1 MFAISLIWIE
11 AHFIECPTLLAMRI
25 LFSSTPQHGHLLP
38 ELPLARAF
46 RDRGDEVAVIT
57 SASFGPLF
65 AAEGITLFPVGP
77 EIPELLAE
85 AARLAGVDD
94 PTVPDPAV
102 AAELFAGARIDLT
115 ADAAIAAARDFAP
128 DLIVAEATD
137 YVGPLVAAALEVPY
151 AKLAFG
157 PLIPAQFTDV
167 FDTVAERRYQQRGL
181 TVPQPDWYLDP
192 CPEALQG
199 PDWQAPHGRLPLR
212 PEPHRGLDTPQPP
225 AAVPTGNGTRP
236 KVLLSFGT
244 HFAEPGLLR
253 PVIDALSTRA
263 DLVVTLG
270 LTATAADYGD
280 GLDHVEFV
288 GFTPLAELL
297 SGIDLVVTH
306 GGAGTTLA
314 ALSRGLPMVVVP
326 QGADQFLQAGAVAAS
341 RTGVAVM
348 PPAGTDA
355 IANATAEVLDSEE
368 YRTNAQRISKE
379 IAAMPSPREVADT
392 LAGLVG

>member
-1 MFAISLIWIE
+1 
-11 AHFIECPTLLAMRI
+11 MRI

-38 ELPLARAF
+38 VLPLARAF
-46 RDRGDEVAVIT
+46 RDRGDEVSVIT
-57 SASFGPLF
+57 AASFGPLF
-65 AAEGITLFPVGP
+65 AAEGITLLPVGP

-115 ADAAIAAARDFAP
+115 ADAAIAAAREFGP

-167 FDTVAERRYQQRGL
+167 FDAVAERRYQQRGL
-181 TVPQPDWYLDP
+181 TVPRPSWYLDP

-199 PDWQAPHGRLPLR
+199 PDWQPPQGRLPLR
-212 PEPHRGLDTPQPP
+212 PEPHRGPGTPQ
-225 AAVPTGNGTRP
+225 APTPVSAGGARP

-244 HFAEPGLLR
+244 HFADPGLLR
-253 PVIDALSTRA
+253 PVIDALATKA

-297 SGIDLVVTH
+297 NGIDLVVTH

-314 ALSRGLPMVVVP
+314 TLSRGLPMVVVP

-348 PPAGTDA
+348 PPAGA
-355 IANATAEVLDSEE
+355 EAVAEATAAVLDDQE
-368 YRTNAQRISKE
+368 YRANAQRIAKE
-379 IAAMPSPREVADT
+379 IAAMPSPGEVADT

>member
-1 MFAISLIWIE
+1 
-11 AHFIECPTLLAMRI
+11 MRI

-38 ELPLARAF
+38 GLPLARAF
-46 RDRGDEVAVIT
+46 RDRGDEVAAIT

-65 AAEGITLFPVGP
+65 AAEGITLLPVGP
-77 EIPELLAE
+77 EIPELLME

-115 ADAAIAAARDFAP
+115 ADAAIAAARAFDP

-167 FDTVAERRYQQRGL
+167 FDAVAERRHKERDL
-181 TVPQPDWYLDP
+181 TVPGPTWYLDP

-199 PDWQAPHGRLPLR
+199 PDWQAPQGRLPLR
-212 PEPHRGLDTPQPP
+212 PEAHRGPRTPDTTVSTAP
-225 AAVPTGNGTRP
+225 GNGHRP

-244 HFAEPGLLR
+244 HFAAPHVLR
-253 PVIDALSTRA
+253 PVIEALAAKT

-280 GLDHVEFV
+280 GFDQVEFV

-297 SGIDLVVTH
+297 DGVDLVVTH
-306 GGAGTTLA
+306 GGAGTTLGT
-314 ALSRGLPMVVVP
+314 LSRGLPMVVVP
-326 QGADQFLQAGAVAAS
+326 QGADQFLQAGAVAGS

-348 PPAGTDA
+348 PPAGPEA
-355 IANATAEVLDSEE
+355 VAEAVIEVLDSAE
-368 YRTNAQRISKE
+368 YRDNAGRAAEQ
-379 IAAMPSPREVADT
+379 IAAMPSPREVADQ
-392 LAGLVG
+392 LAALLG

>member
-1 MFAISLIWIE
+1 
-11 AHFIECPTLLAMRI
+11 MRI

-38 ELPLARAF
+38 GLPLARAF
-46 RDRGDEVAVIT
+46 RDRGDDVAVIT

-65 AAEGITLFPVGP
+65 AAEDITLLPVGP

-115 ADAAIAAARDFAP
+115 ADAAIAAAREFGP

-137 YVGPLVAAALEVPY
+137 YVGPLVAAALQVPY

-157 PLIPAQFTDV
+157 PPIPAQFTDV
-167 FDTVAERRYQQRGL
+167 FDAVAERRYKERGL
-181 TVPQPDWYLDP
+181 TAPQPTWYLDP
-192 CPEALQG
+192 CPEALRG
-199 PDWQAPHGRLPLR
+199 PDWQAPEGRLPLR
-212 PEPHRGLDTPQPP
+212 PEAHRGPGSPE
-225 AAVPTGNGTRP
+225 AAPTESADAGTRP

-244 HFAEPGLLR
+244 HFAAPEVLR
-253 PVIDALSTRA
+253 PILDALAAKA

-270 LTATAADYGD
+270 LTAADSDYGD
-280 GLDHVEFV
+280 GFDQVEFV

-297 SGIDLVVTH
+297 GGVDLVVTH
-306 GGAGTTLA
+306 GGAGTTLGT
-314 ALSRGLPMVVVP
+314 LSRGLPMVVVP
-326 QGADQFLQAGAVAAS
+326 QGADQFLQAGAVAGS

-348 PPAGTDA
+348 PPAGAEAVAAAVD
-355 IANATAEVLDSEE
+355 EVLGNTE
-368 YRTNAQRISKE
+368 YRDNARRAAEQ
-379 IAAMPSPREVADT
+379 IAAMPSPGEVAER
-392 LAGLVG
+392 LVGLLG

>member
-1 MFAISLIWIE
+1 
-11 AHFIECPTLLAMRI
+11 MRI

-46 RDRGDEVAVIT
+46 RDRGDEVAVLT

-65 AAEGITLFPVGP
+65 AAEGITLLPVGP
-77 EIPELLAE
+77 EIPVLLAE

-115 ADAAIAAARDFAP
+115 ADDAVAAAREFQP
-128 DLIVAEATD
+128 DLIVAEAVD

-157 PLIPAQFTDV
+157 PLIPAEFTNT
-167 FDTVAERRYQQRGL
+167 FDAVAERRYKDRGL
-181 TVPQPDWYLDP
+181 AMPAPTWYLDP
-192 CPEALQG
+192 CPEVFQG
-199 PDWQAPHGRLPLR
+199 PDWQPPQGRLPIR
-212 PEPHRGLDTPQPP
+212 PEAHRSAGTQDTTT
-225 AAVPTGNGTRP
+225 AATSAVGARP

-244 HFAEPGLLR
+244 HFSEPAVLR
-253 PVIDALSTRA
+253 PVIDALASKT

-270 LTATAADYGD
+270 LTASAADFGD

-297 SGIDLVVTH
+297 DGIDLVVTH
-306 GGAGTTLA
+306 GGAGTTLGT
-314 ALSRGLPMVVVP
+314 LSRGLPMVVVP
-326 QGADQFLQAGAVAAS
+326 QGADQFIQAGAVAGS

-348 PPAGTDA
+348 PPAGAEAVVEAVT
-355 IANATAEVLDSEE
+355 EVLGNAE
-368 YRTNAQRISKE
+368 YRDNARRAAQQ
-379 IAAMPSPREVADT
+379 IAGMPSPRDVADQ
-392 LAGLVG
+392 LVADLG

>member
-1 MFAISLIWIE
+1 
-11 AHFIECPTLLAMRI
+11 MRI

-46 RDRGDEVAVIT
+46 RDRGDEVGVIT
-57 SASFGPLF
+57 SAGFGPLF
-65 AAEGITLFPVGP
+65 AAEDITLFPVGP
-77 EIPELLAE
+77 EIPVLLAE
-85 AARLAGVDD
+85 AARLAGVAD

-115 ADAAIAAARDFAP
+115 ADEAVVAARGFRP

-137 YVGPLVAAALEVPY
+137 YVGPLVAATLQVPY

-157 PLIPAQFTDV
+157 PQIPAEFTDV
-167 FDTVAERRYQQRGL
+167 FDTVAERRYKERGL
-181 TVPQPDWYLDP
+181 SVPVPTWYLDP
-192 CPEALQG
+192 CPELLQG
-199 PDWQAPHGRLPLR
+199 PDWKPAPGRLPIR
-212 PEPHRGLDTPQPP
+212 PEAHRGANTPEP
-225 AAVPTGNGTRP
+225 AAPSSAAGAGARR

-244 HFAEPGLLR
+244 HFAEPGVLR
-253 PVIDALSTRA
+253 PVIDALPGEV

-270 LTATAADYGD
+270 LAGVAADYGD

-297 SGIDLVVTH
+297 DGIDLVITH
-306 GGAGTTLA
+306 GGAGTTMGT
-314 ALSRGLPMVVVP
+314 LSRGLPMVIVP

-348 PPAGTDA
+348 PPAGPEA
-355 IANATAEVLDSEE
+355 VAEAVLEVLGNTE
-368 YRTNAQRISKE
+368 YRDNARRAADQ
-379 IAAMPSPREVADT
+379 IAATPSPRDVAGQ
-392 LAGLVG
+392 LAASIG

>member
-1 MFAISLIWIE
+1 
-11 AHFIECPTLLAMRI
+11 MRI

-65 AAEGITLFPVGP
+65 AAEGITLLPVGP

-115 ADAAIAAARDFAP
+115 ADAAIDAARAFRP
-128 DLIVAEATD
+128 ELIVAEATD
-137 YVGPLVAAALEVPY
+137 YVGPLVAAALDAPY

-157 PLIPAQFTDV
+157 PPIPAEFTDF
-167 FDTVAERRYQQRGL
+167 FDAVAERRYKERGL
-181 TVPQPDWYLDP
+181 AIPRPTWYLDP
-192 CPEALQG
+192 CPEALRG
-199 PDWQAPHGRLPLR
+199 PDWQEPQGRLPLR
-212 PEPHRGLDTPQPP
+212 PEAHRGAGTPVT
-225 AAVPTGNGTRP
+225 AGTESAPGGARP
-236 KVLLSFGT
+236 RVLLSFGT
-244 HFAEPGLLR
+244 HFAAPEVLR
-253 PVIDALSTRA
+253 PVIDALATKA

-280 GLDHVEFV
+280 DVDHVEFV

-297 SGIDLVVTH
+297 DGIDLVVTH
-306 GGAGTTLA
+306 GGAGTTLGT
-314 ALSRGLPMVVVP
+314 LSRGLPMVVVP
-326 QGADQFLQAGAVAAS
+326 QGADQFLQAAAVAGS
-341 RTGVAVM
+341 RCGVAVL
-348 PPAGTDA
+348 PPAGPEA
-355 IANATAEVLDSEE
+355 VAEAVVEVLDGAE
-368 YRTNAQRISKE
+368 YRDNARRAAEQ
-379 IAAMPSPREVADT
+379 IAAMPSPREVADR
-392 LAGLVG
+392 LAGLLG

>member
-1 MFAISLIWIE
+1 
-11 AHFIECPTLLAMRI
+11 MRI

-38 ELPLARAF
+38 VFPLARAF

-65 AAEGITLFPVGP
+65 AAEGITLLPVGP
-77 EIPELLAE
+77 EIPVLLAE

-115 ADAAIAAARDFAP
+115 ADEAVAAAREFGP

-137 YVGPLVAAALEVPY
+137 YVGPLVAATLNVPY

-157 PLIPAQFTDV
+157 PLIPAQFTNA
-167 FDTVAERRYQQRGL
+167 FDAVAERRYKARDL
-181 TVPQPDWYLDP
+181 TMTAPTWYLDP
-192 CPEALQG
+192 CPEALQS
-199 PDWQAPHGRLPLR
+199 PDWQAPEGRLPLR
-212 PEPHRGLDTPQPP
+212 PEAHRGAETSDNSATTR
-225 AAVPTGNGTRP
+225 ATGGPRP

-244 HFAEPGLLR
+244 HFAAPQVLR
-253 PVIDALSTRA
+253 PIIDALAPKA

-280 GLDHVEFV
+280 ELDHVELV
-288 GFTPLAELL
+288 GFTPLTELL
-297 SGIDLVVTH
+297 DGIDLVVTH
-306 GGAGTTLA
+306 GGAGTTLGT
-314 ALSRGLPMVVVP
+314 LSRGLPLVVVP
-326 QGADQFLQAGAVAAS
+326 QGADQFIQAGAVADS

-348 PPAGTDA
+348 PPASADA
-355 IANATAEVLDSEE
+355 VAEAVTEVLDNAA
-368 YRTNAQRISKE
+368 YRTHAQGVAEQIS
-379 IAAMPSPREVADT
+379 AMPSPREVADQ
-392 LAGLVG
+392 LAAILI

>member
-1 MFAISLIWIE
+1 
-11 AHFIECPTLLAMRI
+11 MRI

-46 RDRGDEVAVIT
+46 RDRGDYVAVIT
-57 SASFGPLF
+57 SASFGPLI
-65 AAEGITLFPVGP
+65 AAEGITLLPVGP
-77 EIPELLAE
+77 EIPQLLEE

-115 ADAAIAAARDFAP
+115 ADDAIATARELAP

-137 YVGPLVAAALEVPY
+137 YVGPFVAASLDVPY

-157 PLIPAQFTDV
+157 PLIPSQFTDV
-167 FDTVAERRYQQRGL
+167 FDAVAERRYKVHGL
-181 TVPQPDWYLDP
+181 ALPKPTWYLDP
-192 CPEALQG
+192 CPEALRG
-199 PDWQAPHGRLPLR
+199 PDWQEPAGRLPIR
-212 PEPHRGLDTPQPP
+212 PEAHRGPQTPET
-225 AAVPTGNGTRP
+225 PTTATSGNGERP

-244 HFAEPGLLR
+244 HFTAPEVLR
-253 PVIDALSTRA
+253 PIIDALSSKA

-280 GLDHVEFV
+280 GFDHVKFV

-297 SGIDLVVTH
+297 DGIDLVVTH
-306 GGAGTTLA
+306 GGAGTTLG
-314 ALSRGLPMVVVP
+314 ALSRGLPLVVVP
-326 QGADQFLQAGAVAAS
+326 QGADQFLQAGAVAGS

-348 PPAGTDA
+348 PPAGPDA
-355 IANATAEVLDSEE
+355 VVDAVVEILDSAEYRANAQHAAE
-368 YRTNAQRISKE
+368 Q
-379 IAAMPSPREVADT
+379 IAALPSPREVADKLAT
-392 LAGLVG
+392 LLS

>member
-1 MFAISLIWIE
+1 
-11 AHFIECPTLLAMRI
+11 MRI

-38 ELPLARAF
+38 VLPLARAF
-46 RDRGDEVAVIT
+46 RDRGDEVSVIT

-65 AAEGITLFPVGP
+65 AAEGITLLPVGP

-115 ADAAIAAARDFAP
+115 ADAAIAAAREFGP

-167 FDTVAERRYQQRGL
+167 FDAVAERRYQQRGL
-181 TVPQPDWYLDP
+181 TVPRPSWYLDP

-199 PDWQAPHGRLPLR
+199 PDWQPPQGRLPLR
-212 PEPHRGLDTPQPP
+212 PEPHRGPGTPQ
-225 AAVPTGNGTRP
+225 APTPVSAGGARP

-244 HFAEPGLLR
+244 HFADPGLLR
-253 PVIDALSTRA
+253 PVIDALATKA

-297 SGIDLVVTH
+297 NGIDLVVTH

-314 ALSRGLPMVVVP
+314 TLSRGLPMVVVP

-348 PPAGTDA
+348 PPAGA
-355 IANATAEVLDSEE
+355 EAVAEATAAVLDDQE
-368 YRTNAQRISKE
+368 YRANAQRIAKE
-379 IAAMPSPREVADT
+379 IAAMPSPGEVADT

>member
-1 MFAISLIWIE
+1 
-11 AHFIECPTLLAMRI
+11 MRI

-65 AAEGITLFPVGP
+65 AAEGITLLPVGP
-77 EIPELLAE
+77 EIPDLLAE

-115 ADAAIAAARDFAP
+115 ADAAIAAADEFGP

-137 YVGPLVAAALEVPY
+137 YVGPLVAASLKVPY

-167 FDTVAERRYQQRGL
+167 FDAVAERRYQERGL
-181 TVPQPDWYLDP
+181 AMPQPTWYLDP
-192 CPEALQG
+192 CPEVLRA
-199 PDWQAPHGRLPLR
+199 PDWQAPEGRIPLR
-212 PEPHRGLDTPQPP
+212 PEAHRGAGTPDTAGTTP
-225 AAVPTGNGTRP
+225 AAGARP

-244 HFAEPGLLR
+244 HFAAPQVLR
-253 PVIDALSTRA
+253 PIIDSLPAKA

-280 GLDHVEFV
+280 GLDHVQFV

-297 SGIDLVVTH
+297 DGIDLVVTH
-306 GGAGTTLA
+306 GGAGTTLGT
-314 ALSRGLPMVVVP
+314 LSRGLPLVVVP
-326 QGADQFLQAGAVAAS
+326 QGADQFLQAGAVAGS

-348 PPAGTDA
+348 PPAGAEAVADA
-355 IANATAEVLDSEE
+355 VTEVLDNEE
-368 YRTNAQRISKE
+368 YRTNARRAADQ
-379 IAAMPSPREVADT
+379 IAAMPSPREVADK
-392 LAGLVG
+392 LAAILG

>member
-1 MFAISLIWIE
+1 
-11 AHFIECPTLLAMRI
+11 MRI

-38 ELPLARAF
+38 ALPLARAF

-65 AAEGITLFPVGP
+65 AAEGITLLPVGP

-115 ADAAIAAARDFAP
+115 ADAATAAAREFGP

-137 YVGPLVAAALEVPY
+137 YVGPLVAATLDLPY

-167 FDTVAERRYQQRGL
+167 FDAVAERRYKERGL
-181 TVPQPDWYLDP
+181 TMPRPTWYLDP

-199 PDWQAPHGRLPLR
+199 PDWQPPQGRLPVR
-212 PEPHRGLDTPQPP
+212 PEAHRGPDTPAAFTP
-225 AAVPTGNGTRP
+225 ATGSGGARP

-244 HFAEPGLLR
+244 HFAAPQVLR
-253 PVIDALSTRA
+253 PVIEALAAKA
-263 DLVVTLG
+263 DLKVTLG

-280 GLDHVEFV
+280 GFDHVEFV

-297 SGIDLVVTH
+297 DGIDLVVTH
-306 GGAGTTLA
+306 GGAGTTLGT
-314 ALSRGLPMVVVP
+314 LSLGLPMVVVP
-326 QGADQFLQAGAVAAS
+326 QGADQFLQAGAVAGS

-348 PPAGTDA
+348 PPAGPDA
-355 IANATAEVLDSEE
+355 VAEAVVEVLDNDE
-368 YRTNAQRISKE
+368 YRANARRAAEE
-379 IAAMPSPREVADT
+379 IAAMPSPREVADELAT
-392 LAGLVG
+392 LIG